1 MLTTRFTELIG
12 CVAPIQQAPMNIATP
27 ALAAAVAGAGGL
39 GMLATWGAQGVPPET
54 IAAVFDALPK
64 HTPGAYGANFVLRFL
79 APELRE
85 ACVRA
90 AAERA
95 RVVECFYTDPDPGV
109 VAIVHDAGALAGW
122 QVGSREEARAAEAA
136 GCDFIVAQGS
146 EAGGHV
152 RGTIGLLALLD
163 EVLAAVDVP
172 VVAAGGIGSGR
183 AMAAA
188 LAAGADGVRVGTRF
202 IAAEETRAH
211 PRYLQQLFAA
221 RASDSVLTEAFW
233 VGWPDAPHRVLRSS
247 LTAAEALPDGPIGEG
262 SHILTGQ
269 PYPVQRFARGAPHQ
283 GMTGEIEAMALY
295 AGESVGSVTRVQPA
309 AEIVRELSDD
319 AEALLRRWS
328 VC

>member
-12 CVAPIQQAPMNIATP
+12 CTVPIQQAPMNIATP
-27 ALAAAVAGAGGL
+27 ELAAAVAGAGGL
-39 GMLATWGAQGVPPET
+39 GMLAVWGAQGVPPDR
-54 IAAVFDALPK
+54 IAEVFDALPQEVF
-64 HTPGAYGANFVLRFL
+64 GAYGANFVLRFVDSTQ
-79 APELRE
+79 RD
-85 ACVRA
+85 ACLRA

-95 RVVECFYTDPDPGV
+95 RVVECFYTEPDPEV
-109 VAIVHDAGALAGW
+109 VAIVHDAGALASW
-122 QVGSREEARAAEAA
+122 QVGSREEALAAQEA

-163 EVLAAVDVP
+163 EVLAAVAVP

-188 LAAGADGVRVGTRF
+188 LAAGAAGVRVGTRF
-202 IAAEETRAH
+202 IAAEETGAH
-211 PRYLQQLFAA
+211 PRYLERLFAA

-247 LTAAEALPDGPIGEG
+247 IAAGETLPDGPIGEG
-262 SHILTGQ
+262 SHVLTGQ
-269 PYPVQRFARGAPHQ
+269 RYPVQRFARGAPHR

-295 AGESVGSVTRVQPA
+295 AGESVGGVSQVQPA
-309 AEIVRELSDD
+309 AEIVRELAQE
-319 AEALLRRWS
+319 AEALLRRW
-328 VC
+328 

>member
-12 CVAPIQQAPMNIATP
+12 CTVPIQQAPMNIATP
-27 ALAAAVAGAGGL
+27 GLAAAVAGAGGL
-39 GMLATWGAQGVPPET
+39 GMLATWGAQGVSPEEIT
-54 IAAVFDALPK
+54 AVFDALPGEV
-64 HTPGAYGANFVLRFL
+64 PGAYGANFVLRFVDSGQRDDCL
-79 APELRE
+79 
-85 ACVRA
+85 RA

-95 RVVECFYTDPDPGV
+95 RVVECFYSDPDPAV
-109 VAIVHDAGALAGW
+109 VAVVHASGALASW
-122 QVGSREEARAAEAA
+122 QVGSREEALAAQAA

-163 EVLAAVDVP
+163 EVLGAVEVP

-202 IAAEETRAH
+202 IAAEETGAH
-211 PRYLQQLFAA
+211 PRYLEQLFAA

-247 LTAAEALPDGPIGEG
+247 IAAAERLPEGPIGEG

-269 PYPVQRFARGAPHQ
+269 RYPVQRFGRGAPHE

-295 AGESVGSVTRVQPA
+295 AGESVGGVREVQPA
-309 AEIVRELSDD
+309 AEIVRELVEE
-319 AEALLRRWS
+319 AESLLRRW
-328 VC
+328 